1 MQNPHH
7 YIHTCLHRGPALG
20 ERLVSECQIEEEAEE
35 NLKKREIPVR
45 LKQFVLFPRKHAQ
58 EFYSNQA

>member
-35 NLKKREIPVR
+35 NLKKERDTSKIETICTLPAKAR
-45 LKQFVLFPRKHAQ
+45 PRILQ
-58 EFYSNQA
+58 